1 MIEKAPQDVI
11 FHQLYIFPQMD
22 VFNDERKMIGLEFIK
37 SMLIL
42 YLLNNTTELNEHLF
56 RF

>member
-22 VFNDERKMIGLEFIK
+22 VFNGERKMIGPEFIK
-37 SMLIL
+37 S
-42 YLLNNTTELNEHLF
+42 LF
-56 RF
+56 IFFRK

>member
-22 VFNDERKMIGLEFIK
+22 VFNGERKMIGPEFIK
-37 SMLIL
+37 SMFII
-42 YLLNNTTELNEHLF
+42 F
-56 RF
+56 RK